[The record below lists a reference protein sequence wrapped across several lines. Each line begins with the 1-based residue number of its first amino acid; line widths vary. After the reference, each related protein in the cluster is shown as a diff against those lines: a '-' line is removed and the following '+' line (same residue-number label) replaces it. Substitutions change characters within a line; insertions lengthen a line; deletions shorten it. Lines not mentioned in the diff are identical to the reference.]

1 VKSARISLFY
11 SLLELNK
18 VFSWLI
24 TQRSPIAVGF
34 MAYDRLIFGP
44 FKGFLLDVGAECGL
58 LPCAVA
64 ARVRLKLKLKLQKP
78 KTTSH
83 QRQQHNILWRRCQ
96 AALAFNVVV
105 VDGAFRFVFV
115 SAFKGGPWEKRG
127 ELKSRHGSREVV
139 SWIFTFFSLWALS
152 VPEVRL

>member
-1 VKSARISLFY
+1 
-11 SLLELNK
+11 
-18 VFSWLI
+18 
-24 TQRSPIAVGF
+24 

-44 FKGFLLDVGAECGL
+44 FKGFFLEVGAECGL

-115 SAFKGGPWEKRG
+115 SAFKGGPWEKGGDLRAAT
-127 ELKSRHGSREVV
+127 V
-139 SWIFTFFSLWALS
+139 A
-152 VPEVRL
+152 VRLSAGFLLSSVSGHCLCQR